1 MANSLPSST
10 NPPYQTLVGGIT
22 LVHTPVIPYY
32 GYMID
37 SSDDLRVVELFAG
50 VGGFRLGF
58 DRAGGFKTIYANDFD
73 SWCKKTYDGYFG
85 DGAMDLRDIQ
95 TVHESEIPDC
105 DVLTAGFP
113 CQPFSKIGKLHGFA
127 DARGTLFWDVLRIL
141 KAKRPK
147 AFVLENVANLVK
159 HDGGYTFERIRDGL
173 ENELGYTVY
182 YQVLNSKDYGLPQ
195 DRKRIYMV
203 GFRDDVA
210 FQFPQAVE
218 LKKHVKDILEKEPVH
233 DFYYMSQKY
242 MDGLEKHRQRH
253 EAKGHGFG
261 YRVLDPEGISTTC
274 VVGNMGRER
283 NLIKDT
289 PRHGAVNRAGSELN
303 SEGIRKLTVREYAR
317 LQGFPD
323 DYEFSDKVTV
333 AYKQIGNAVSVSVA
347 EAVAREL
354 KKSLNLALAA
364 ETSVPSAHALSFK
377 KTALAVGS

>member
-1 MANSLPSST
+1 MADNST
-10 NPPYQTLVGGIT
+10 
-22 LVHTPVIPYY
+22 
-32 GYMID
+32 
-37 SSDDLRVVELFAG
+37 DDLRVVELFAG
-50 VGGFRLGF
+50 VGGFRLGL

-73 SWCKKTYDGYFG
+73 GWCKKTYDGYFG
-85 DGAMDLRDIQ
+85 EGAMDLRDIQ
-95 TVHESEIPDC
+95 TIREDDIPDC
-105 DVLTAGFP
+105 DILTAGFP

-147 AFVLENVANLVK
+147 AFILENVANLVK
-159 HDGGYTFERIRDGL
+159 HDGGHTFERIRDGL

-182 YQVLNSKDYGLPQ
+182 YQVLNTKDYGLPQ

-203 GFRDDVA
+203 GFRDDVP
-210 FQFPQAVE
+210 FKFPDAVK

-233 DFYYMSQKY
+233 DFYYMSQIY

-283 NLIKDT
+283 NLVKDI
-289 PRHGAVNRAGSELN
+289 PRPGAVNRTGSELN
-303 SEGIRKLTVREYAR
+303 GDGIRKLTVREYAR

-333 AYKQIGNAVSVSVA
+333 AYKQIGNAVSVTVA
-347 EAVAREL
+347 EAVAIQVR
-354 KKSLNLALAA
+354 KSLELSAF
-364 ETSVPSAHALSFK
+364 TKIIVPAGHTLRFK
-377 KTALAVGS
+377 QAALAVST